1 MIKGITVASVV
12 LFSFLLLILGC
23 QSAPE
28 KDLAAAKDAL
38 QKAQEAEADK
48 YAPDLFNQA
57 NDSITEAENLIAS
70 KKYGEAK
77 QLLINAK
84 GVAESAISQAQVNKD
99 ETKTQVEDFLA
110 ALENAVKQLS
120 EAQDKA
126 KQWKIPEDV
135 WKLTEETARWDQMVT
150 RAKAEYEAGNY
161 YLAKQLCAQA
171 HQEIT
176 QKDNQ
181 LRGMIVA
188 KEGKK

>member
-1 MIKGITVASVV
+1 MKKGITVASVV

-23 QSAPE
+23 QSAPQKE
-28 KDLAAAKDAL
+28 LDLAKGAL
-38 QKAQEAEADK
+38 QKALEAEADK
-48 YAPDLFNQA
+48 YASDLYNQA
-57 NDSITEAENLIAS
+57 KDSIAEAENLIAS
-70 KKYGEAK
+70 KKYTEAK
-77 QLLINAK
+77 ELLSNAK
-84 GVAESAISQAQVNKD
+84 GVAESAEQQAKAGKED
-99 ETKTQVEDFLA
+99 TKTQVEDFLA
-110 ALENAVKQLS
+110 ALENAVKQLR

-135 WKLTEETARWDQMVT
+135 WKLTEETARWDQMIT

>member
-1 MIKGITVASVV
+1 MKKGITVTSVV

-28 KDLAAAKDAL
+28 KELASAKDAL

>member
-1 MIKGITVASVV
+1 MKKGITVASVV

-28 KDLAAAKDAL
+28 KELASAKDVL
-38 QKAQEAEADK
+38 QKAQESEADK

-135 WKLTEETARWDQMVT
+135 WKLTEETARWDQMIT